1 MTQGT
6 AMGASVQSRSGVCL
20 TAPAGLF
27 QNFPKAK
34 LMRHFVFQVRNVFNM
49 TAKEGR
55 KKSVRVLVAV
65 GNGNGAAGEWGW
77 GWGWGIGRG
86 LALLKT
92 DSYVAGLVFPPGYIF

>member
-1 MTQGT
+1 
-6 AMGASVQSRSGVCL
+6 
-20 TAPAGLF
+20 
-27 QNFPKAK
+27 
-34 LMRHFVFQVRNVFNM
+34 MRHFVFQVRNVFNM

>member
-1 MTQGT
+1 
-6 AMGASVQSRSGVCL
+6 MGASVQSRSGVCL

-65 GNGNGAAGEWGW
+65 GNGNGAAGFA
-77 GWGWGIGRG
+77 IGKAADR
-86 LALLKT
+86 
-92 DSYVAGLVFPPGYIF
+92 AGAFRKAKNREIHYLHYIEHIRRTYNIP